1 MATAWAVVA
10 MVQGSSGL
18 VWLQGVSWLQLW
30 TAVATSQGAGT
41 NKIGLS
47 IVVAAW
53 DSRRYGTR
61 IEQAGSDIFHIK
73 LKNQK
78 KKFEILKIP
87 HSTHPS
93 IRQSSV
99 WPAAQRVWGGLLLMR
114 LSLSIIHLIFPRFF
128 FLIADQNQK
137 HQQKKFENL
146 KIPSPSILRLGNPH
160 RTTAWDSCW

>member
-1 MATAWAVVA
+1 MATTWAVVA

-30 TAVATSQGAGT
+30 TAVATSQGAET

-53 DSRRYGTR
+53 DSRCYGTR

-78 KKFEILKIP
+78 KKFENTKNPALNP
-87 HSTHPS
+87 SFNST
-93 IRQSSV
+93 
-99 WPAAQRVWGGLLLMR
+99 R
-114 LSLSIIHLIFPRFF
+114 LSLASCPKSLGRVVAYAAFSFYHTSYLSS
-128 FLIADQNQK
+128 FLFSHCRPK
-137 HQQKKFENL
+137 SKTPTKK
-146 KIPSPSILRLGNPH
+146 I
-160 RTTAWDSCW
+160 